1 MTPLPT
7 KTVSPGNSKSLPA
20 VPLHGSENII
30 AMHDNKT
37 VHLEIL
43 INTSA
48 QHIWAALTQPE
59 LIGKW
64 MLDTPVE
71 ILTEWREGGTLL
83 ERGDLHGL
91 AFENRGKIRRF
102 DPPNV
107 LEYTHWSTLSIVPD
121 LPENYTVIHFG
132 LQQTSN
138 QTLLGLRME
147 NLLTF
152 EILKHMEFYW
162 KTALHLLKEVA
173 ESL

>member
-1 MTPLPT
+1 MRYDKP
-7 KTVSPGNSKSLPA
+7 
-20 VPLHGSENII
+20 I
-30 AMHDNKT
+30 
-37 VHLEIL
+37 HLEIL

-48 QHIWAALTQPE
+48 KNIWAVLTQPA

-91 AFENRGKIRRF
+91 AFENRGLIRRF
-102 DPPNV
+102 DPPNA
-107 LEYTHWSTLSIVPD
+107 LEYTHWSTLSVVPD
-121 LPENYTVIHFG
+121 LPENYSILHFD
-132 LQQTSN
+132 LQETAN
-138 QTLLGLRME
+138 QTLLTLTIG

-173 ESL
+173 EAL

>member
-1 MTPLPT
+1 MP
-7 KTVSPGNSKSLPA
+7 
-20 VPLHGSENII
+20 GSENII
-30 AMHDNKT
+30 AVHENKSI
-37 VHLEIL
+37 HLQIL

-48 QHIWAALTQPE
+48 QNIWAALTQPE

-91 AFENRGKIRRF
+91 AFENRGRIRRF
-102 DPPNV
+102 DPPNE

-121 LPENYTVIHFG
+121 LPENYSIVRFDLQETV
-132 LQQTSN
+132 N
-138 QTLLGLRME
+138 QTLLTLTIG

>member
-1 MTPLPT
+1 M
-7 KTVSPGNSKSLPA
+7 
-20 VPLHGSENII
+20 HENEAIR
-30 AMHDNKT
+30 
-37 VHLEIL
+37 LEIL

-48 QHIWAALTQPE
+48 KNIWAVLTQPE

-71 ILTEWREGGTLL
+71 ILTEWREGGRLL
-83 ERGDLHGL
+83 EQGDLHGL
-91 AFENRGKIRRF
+91 PFENRGKILRF

-121 LPENYTVIHFG
+121 LPEHYSIVRFHLQETVD
-132 LQQTSN
+132 
-138 QTLLGLRME
+138 QTLLTLSLG

-162 KTALHLLKEVA
+162 KTALHLLKEAA